1 MSGVYIVEFD
11 IYPGLY
17 KIGKSKNIENR
28 VKQFQNSTIL
38 LNDGVKLLYY
48 KEFENY
54 TKAERDIHSLLKEYR
69 CKDNKEFFKGDIQYF
84 INIIDSLNSDDYRV
98 EDKEEQKDTTIALSN
113 TAMIYLLRMQV
124 DQMNKRIYI
133 LEERERMLYTCC
145 KELIPIIKELANRCV
160 KNEKS

>member
-1 MSGVYIVEFD
+1 MKGIYIVEFD

-17 KIGKSKNIENR
+17 KIGKSKNIEAR
-28 VKQFQNSTIL
+28 VKQFQNSTVL
-38 LNDGVKLLYY
+38 LDSVKLLYC
-48 KEFENY
+48 KEFEDY
-54 TKAERDIHSLLKEYR
+54 TKAERDIHNLLKDYR
-69 CKDNKEFFKGDIQYF
+69 CKENREFFKGDVQYF

-113 TAMIYLLRMQV
+113 TAMIYLLRMQM

-133 LEERERMLYTCC
+133 LEERERMLHTWF